1 MTEFAV
7 WAPLPER
14 VRLDVDG
21 SLYPMNR
28 SDGGWWHADVDTQVD
43 ARYGFVLDD
52 DATVLPDPRSP
63 RQPDGVHERSQLWQP
78 AADGWTDDDWQGRS
92 IEGRVIYELH
102 IGTFTPAGTFDSA
115 TEKLDYLVDLGVEFV
130 ELMPVNAFGGTHG
143 WGYDGVGWYAVH
155 EPYGGPD
162 GLVRFVDACHR
173 RGLGVL
179 IDAVFNHLGPS
190 GNYLPR
196 FGPYLSSGS
205 NPWGESINISGEDA
219 DEVRRYILDC
229 ALRWMRDFHADGLRL
244 DAAHALVD
252 TTAIHI
258 LEELSGETDALAAEL
273 GRPLSLI
280 AESDLNDPRLITPR
294 DRGGYGM
301 TAQWDDDIHHAIH
314 TAVSGERQ
322 GYYAD
327 FGSLETLAQT
337 LKYGYFHAG
346 TYSSFR
352 HRRHGRP
359 LGTATIPATRL
370 LAYTVTHDQVG
381 NRAVGDRPSQTL
393 SFGQLAVKAAL
404 ALGSPYTAMLFMG
417 EEWGSSSPFQFFSSH
432 PEPELAMA
440 TAEGR
445 KREFAEHGWDA
456 DEIPDPQDPA
466 TFDRSKLNWDEVD
479 DGDHRQ
485 VVPSDVVLD
494 HEAVM
499 SSREFLYDREQ
510 DPPSAGGLH
519 GRGQPRGPRANGQP
533 TPQGDPVHV
542 HRDEP
547 RRDRGPR
554 LHLPLARRRPH
565 VPERRGDVA
574 RRHRSIVPPGA
585 STTTVRRATTAV
597 IRVIVVKRCLRSTR
611 LMRLSKRAA
620 RSVWPWSRAWSRWRR
635 RTGRNSALVRK

>member
-1 MTEFAV
+1 MAEFAV
-7 WAPLPER
+7 WAPVPER
-14 VRLDVDG
+14 VRLDVEG
-21 SLYPMNR
+21 TMYPMAR
-28 SDGGWWHADVDTQVD
+28 ADDGWWRADVDAPQG

-52 DATVLPDPRSP
+52 DNVVLPDPRSP
-63 RQPDGVHERSQLWQP
+63 RQPDGVHERSALWQP
-78 AADGWTDDDWQGRS
+78 DENAWTDGAWAGQS

-102 IGTFTPAGTFDSA
+102 VGTFTSAGTFDSA
-115 TEKLDYLVDLGVEFV
+115 IEKLDYLVDLGVDFV

-143 WGYDGVGWYAVH
+143 WGYDGVLWYAVH

-162 GLVRFVDACHR
+162 GLVRFIDACHQ

-205 NPWGESINISGEDA
+205 NPWGESINIADADA
-219 DEVRRYILDC
+219 DEVRRYIIEC

-244 DAAHALVD
+244 DAVHALVD

-258 LEELSGETDALAAEL
+258 LEELAAETDALAAQL

-280 AESDLNDPRLITPR
+280 AESDRNDPRLITPR

-314 TAVSGERQ
+314 SAVSGERQ

-327 FGSLETLAQT
+327 FGTLETLAQT
-337 LKYGYFHAG
+337 LKHGYLHAG

-359 LGTATIPATRL
+359 LDTSSIPATRL
-370 LAYTVTHDQVG
+370 LAYTLTHDQVG
-381 NRAVGDRPSQTL
+381 NRAVGDRPSQNL
-393 SFGQLAVKAAL
+393 SFGQLAVKAVL

-432 PEPELAMA
+432 PEPELARA

-466 TFDRSKLNWDEVD
+466 TFERSKLKWDEVD
-479 DGDHRQ
+479 DGEHGRLRDIYQRLIALRHSEADLAD
-485 VVPSDVVLD
+485 PWLD
-494 HEAVM
+494 HMRIDYDEDRRWIVMHRGSLAIACNLGTAAVDVPVTGDIVLA
-499 SSREFLYDREQ
+499 SE
-510 DPPSAGGLH
+510 PP
-519 GRGQPRGPRANGQP
+519 
-533 TPQGDPVHV
+533 TV
-542 HRDEP
+542 EP
-547 RRDRGPR
+547 
-554 LHLPLARRRPH
+554 
-565 VPERRGDVA
+565 
-574 RRHRSIVPPGA
+574 
-585 STTTVRRATTAV
+585 
-597 IRVIVVKRCLRSTR
+597 RSTR
-611 LMRLSKRAA
+611 LEGHSFAIVK
-620 RSVWPWSRAWSRWRR
+620 SVS
-635 RTGRNSALVRK
+635 TSA